1 MVLQMLY
8 AKIYDTVY
16 NHLTKDLKVKPEKIT
31 KETIFEKLNLF
42 SDNENMK
49 CKYLQLSNSRKT
61 TLINITNK

>member
-42 SDNENMK
+42 SDNKNMK
-49 CKYLQLSNSRKT
+49 CK
-61 TLINITNK
+61 